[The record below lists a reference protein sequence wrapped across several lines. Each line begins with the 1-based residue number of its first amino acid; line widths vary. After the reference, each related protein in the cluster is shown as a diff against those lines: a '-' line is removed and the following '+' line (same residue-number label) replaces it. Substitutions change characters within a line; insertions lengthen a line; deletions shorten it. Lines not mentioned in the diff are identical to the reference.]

1 MKHAKKTTKGKKVSN
16 KRLRRKKQL
25 KVLFVLFVIAL
36 VGAAI
41 TVYRDYK
48 ARPGFLEKIWISDRS
63 ADYIT
68 VAWVRPRN
76 VDKFVVTY
84 NGKTIEVSGRK
95 KNVKLTGLTA
105 DTEYRISVRADSK
118 KREGFE
124 ALEEKARTKK
134 IQTIEGEAEQIRFA
148 NRPVDLEQTAA
159 TTLTY
164 APGSGYSVT
173 DDGKIVFTSTGDI
186 TVTAEASETG
196 EYAAASKEIKVEVLD
211 TVAVDVAGASPHV
224 FYKLNKSNCE
234 CKLSVEGYKD
244 IAVPQAFI
252 HTDGKYLVSF
262 INRQEKQRLISF
274 GGKKTVYT
282 PKTDLGHANGLA
294 FANGTCYSV
303 RGGTSLKCITFDP
316 ANDNYGSFDMAY
328 DASGIAYDEATD
340 TLYTSSRK
348 RLVEYDSDHNVV
360 KEVGRVS
367 RKSKYY
373 VQDCAAYSGILMQG
387 ITGEN
392 YLGTNYVD
400 FYDMDNST
408 YLGSLECELGEIES
422 ILVDEEGYIELLCNT
437 RSTRDYIWKTPI
449 NMKKICAGE
458 N

>member
-1 MKHAKKTTKGKKVSN
+1 
-16 KRLRRKKQL
+16 
-25 KVLFVLFVIAL
+25 
-36 VGAAI
+36 
-41 TVYRDYK
+41 
-48 ARPGFLEKIWISDRS
+48 
-63 ADYIT
+63 
-68 VAWVRPRN
+68 
-76 VDKFVVTY
+76 
-84 NGKTIEVSGRK
+84 
-95 KNVKLTGLTA
+95 
-105 DTEYRISVRADSK
+105 
-118 KREGFE
+118 
-124 ALEEKARTKK
+124 
-134 IQTIEGEAEQIRFA
+134 
-148 NRPVDLEQTAA
+148 
-159 TTLTY
+159 
-164 APGSGYSVT
+164 
-173 DDGKIVFTSTGDI
+173 
-186 TVTAEASETG
+186 
-196 EYAAASKEIKVEVLD
+196 
-211 TVAVDVAGASPHV
+211 
-224 FYKLNKSNCE
+224 
-234 CKLSVEGYKD
+234 
-244 IAVPQAFI
+244 
-252 HTDGKYLVSF
+252 
-262 INRQEKQRLISF
+262 
-274 GGKKTVYT
+274 
-282 PKTDLGHANGLA
+282 
-294 FANGTCYSV
+294 
-303 RGGTSLKCITFDP
+303 
-316 ANDNYGSFDMAY
+316 MAY